1 MDIRTINVIAVYTL
15 GAYKALT
22 VRSELDLIYNT
33 SHFPFLIPWRPA
45 EPTDEATKGVY
56 GLGGGCYFQRGQ
68 EALTLGAMR
77 KIPVRLLRV

>member
-33 SHFPFLIPWRPA
+33 SRFLLLVPWLTA
-45 EPTDEATKGVY
+45 EPWATREVCE
-56 GLGGGCYFQRGQ
+56 LGGGCYFERGQ

-77 KIPVRLLRV
+77 KIPVRISRVWI